1 MEQRPGERR
10 DLIFV
15 GVVEAIGPAPR
26 AWSGHLCSYQE
37 VVYRVEQTITGESP
51 GRLIAVRHAVVR
63 GSPTAEPG
71 DAPALSASLFTPG
84 ARLVV
89 MAVRDA
95 FGPWFAPSEHFGA
108 MRHSRLLEEQLR
120 AAASAHE
127 SSGETVSLGG
137 SNPPKAAPGCQEE
150 Q

>member
-15 GVVEAIGPAPR
+15 GIVEGIGPPPR
-26 AWSGHLCSYQE
+26 TWSGLLCSYQE
-37 VVYRVEQTITGESP
+37 VVYRVEQTITGLAP
-51 GRLIAVRHAVVR
+51 AQRIAVRHAVVR

-71 DAPALSASLFTPG
+71 DAPCLSASLFGPG
-84 ARLVV
+84 TRLVV
-89 MAVRDA
+89 MAVRDM

-108 MRHSRLLEEQLR
+108 MPHSQLLEAHLR
-120 AAASAHE
+120 AAAHAFE

-137 SNPPKAAPGCQEE
+137 SIPPTKD
-150 Q
+150 